1 MISETKIAIPI
12 MQKTKEDI
20 ISTAEDYIKK
30 GANLLELRIDGIT
43 EVNPKIIR
51 EIIDDIAF
59 PIIATNRS
67 ITEGGNFLGNEK
79 ERINI
84 LKSCCDI
91 EYVKYMDIELQTDP
105 CLRNYILSKCKDA
118 NVKTIISFHDF
129 EKTPPIDKLL
139 EIVKEEKSLGD
150 IAKIAVMPKNLE
162 DTISVLAIM
171 SRCVDTIAISMGE
184 LGSYTRVIASKFNA
198 PITFA
203 TGGDVT
209 APGQIDIETM
219 RLMLNMDLLDHDDLL
234 EDI

>member
-20 ISTAEDYIKK
+20 ITTAQDFIKK
-30 GANLLELRIDGIT
+30 GADLLEVRIDSI
-43 EVNPKIIR
+43 VNVDSHIVR
-51 EIIDDIAF
+51 ETVEEIAF

-67 ITEGGNFLGNEK
+67 ENEGGYFLGSEK

-84 LKSCCDI
+84 LKSCCDL
-91 EYVKYMDIELQTDP
+91 EYVEYIDIELKTDSG
-105 CLRNYILSKCKDA
+105 LRNYVLNKCHD
-118 NVKTIISFHDF
+118 NGVKTILSFHDF
-129 EKTPPIDKLL
+129 EKTPPIDDLL
-139 EIVKEEKSLGD
+139 EIVKEEKLLGD
-150 IAKIAVMPKNLE
+150 IAKIAVMPNNLE
-162 DTISVLAIM
+162 DTISVLALM
-171 SRCVDTIAISMGE
+171 SRCEDTIAISMGE
-184 LGSYTRVIASKFNA
+184 IGSYTRVMASKFNA

-219 RLMLNMDLLDHDDLL
+219 KLMLNMDLMDHDDLL

>member
-1 MISETKIAIPI
+1 LISETKIAIPI